1 MKKFLRMASCAA
13 VFVAFAGAAN
23 ATPFDLEG
31 IAIGYFNS
39 PIIVND
45 GAVTLTISA
54 DGGGKFLYVGYS
66 NVPLVGRGVL
76 ASFTN
81 PLQVDQFSP
90 LRFSFNQ
97 LISNITFNF
106 GDTGGDID
114 SPVVISAFNGSNVLL
129 GAVAGSYP
137 SGATTGGSLS
147 LNFAGAS
154 YFVAT
159 SGTPGRG
166 NNANSLFW
174 DIAGYQTGG
183 VGVPEPTTWAMMIS
197 GFGLAGA
204 ALRRRRTVVAA

>member
-1 MKKFLRMASCAA
+1 MNKFLRMASCAA
-13 VFVAFAGAAN
+13 VFVAFAGAAQ

-31 IAIGYFNS
+31 IAAGYFNS

-54 DGGGKFLYVGYS
+54 DGGGTFLNVQNSG
-66 NVPLVGRGVL
+66 VPLVGQGVV

-106 GDTGGDID
+106 GDAGGDND
-114 SPVVISAFNGSNVLL
+114 SPVAISAFNGSNVLL
-129 GAVAGSYP
+129 GAVTGSYP
-137 SGATTGGSLS
+137 AGANSGGSLS
-147 LNFAGAS
+147 LNFAGAR

-159 SGTPGRG
+159 SGTPGPG
-166 NNANSLFW
+166 NNANSLLW

-183 VGVPEPTTWAMMIS
+183 GGVPEPATWAMMII
-197 GFGLAGA
+197 GFGAAGSMI
-204 ALRRRRTVVAA
+204 RRRKAVVA